1 VRLGPARRG
10 GLRFATAAG
19 ALLALDLVARLAVGE
34 PYPGATF
41 LLLAACGVSLLP
53 FLPRRLATPSLWA
66 ALMPILALGSFAIL
80 LTTASLLGMRL
91 TELSIRLSVAG
102 LVVAL
107 AAAAAAVGS
116 PETTSWPARREG
128 VAIAALLGI
137 IAVSLAASWEVV
149 DPFPPPGSD
158 WAYYLLYAD
167 EVEEQRHLLI
177 DNPHA
182 VGEGRSLGN
191 YPGIGA
197 VYGSLRVL
205 DGVSSRALAYGLVL
219 ALALTPLAVYAAVAA
234 LWGVGAGLI
243 AAAAYAVAPIHLEP
257 LYWHGLATTLAL
269 AFIPLTLLALGLVYR
284 GERGP
289 RVVLFLGFSLA
300 GVAAMH
306 SVSAGIVALVL
317 AIVLV
322 TDVVLGL
329 VRRGRRPL
337 HAWWREGIS
346 RLVLA
351 GCGAAV
357 ILGVGVLVHL
367 RLQGADAGSPV
378 SYRFFDRDWV
388 DADTVDY
395 YFSWRFLLL
404 VGVGLALVLAT
415 RSLRRDA
422 ALVPLGALAL
432 AAVLVSQ
439 AWRLHVPF
447 EYRRVVYYLAVPLVI
462 VIGVASVRLG
472 RRWPALA
479 AYAVVLLAV
488 AQVSIG
494 LRLPERLLEDAEPRS
509 AAVDALERFGA
520 EIGRGDVV
528 VADRCLG
535 VRVPYVLRT
544 PTLIAAEEWQVG
556 FTKGLPAARTA
567 RAILAGGDEGRR
579 LAAEAGVRY
588 AVVDPA
594 CTPDAA
600 EKLGGRPVVDAP
612 GLVIVELT

>member
-1 VRLGPARRG
+1 VRLGLARSG

-53 FLPRRLATPSLWA
+53 FLPRRLAMPSLWA

-107 AAAAAAVGS
+107 AAAAATVRS

-128 VAIAALLGI
+128 VALAALLGI

-158 WAYYLLYAD
+158 WAFYLLYAD

-234 LWGVGAGLI
+234 LWGVGAGVI

-269 AFIPLTLLALGLVYR
+269 AFIPLTLLALGLLYR

-289 RVVLFLGFSLA
+289 RVVLLLGFSLA

-415 RSLRRDA
+415 RSVRRDA
-422 ALVPLGALAL
+422 ALVPPGALAL

-439 AWRLHVPF
+439 AWRFHVPF

-472 RRWPALA
+472 RRRPALA

-520 EIGRGDVV
+520 GLARGDVV

-535 VRVPYVLRT
+535 VRVPYFLRT
-544 PTLIAAEEWQVG
+544 PTLIAAEGWQVG

-579 LAAEAGVRY
+579 LASEAGVRY